1 MGQDPVAIREEIEE
15 TRSRLG
21 GTVEA
26 LGYKT
31 DVKSRA
37 QETVVELK
45 HKAQTSF
52 ATLGLRARA
61 QLVERRVQI
70 WLVAGAATVAAGT
83 VGAMV
88 AGRSHA
94 ERRRDHLAKPARKLP
109 GRVRQVAV
117 PSARSV
123 DRWLAGTT
131 ESLQKTTESLQKTV
145 QEKRT
150 GALRALSEEI
160 ARALAEEQQ
169 HRNPFWRK
177 AARDA
182 ASAAA
187 TTGATLAVRRAFNR
201 GSPGKAAA

>member
-1 MGQDPVAIREEIEE
+1 M
-15 TRSRLG
+15 
-21 GTVEA
+21 
-26 LGYKT
+26 
-31 DVKSRA
+31 
-37 QETVVELK
+37 
-45 HKAQTSF
+45 
-52 ATLGLRARA
+52 
-61 QLVERRVQI
+61 QI
-70 WLVAGAATVAAGT
+70 WLAAGAATVAAGT

-117 PSARSV
+117 PSAKSV
-123 DRWLAGTT
+123 DRWLAG
-131 ESLQKTTESLQKTV
+131 TTESLQKTV

>member
-21 GTVEA
+21 DTVEA

-37 QETVVELK
+37 QDTVVELR

-52 ATLGLRARA
+52 ATLGLGART
-61 QLVERRVQI
+61 QLGERRVQI
-70 WLVAGAATVAAGT
+70 GLAAGAVTLAAGT
-83 VGAMV
+83 VGAIL
-88 AGRSHA
+88 AGRSLE
-94 ERRRDHLAKPARKLP
+94 ERRRDRLARPARKLP
-109 GRVRQVAV
+109 AALRQVAV
-117 PSARSV
+117 PSARSA

-131 ESLQKTTESLQKTV
+131 ESLQKTLE
-145 QEKRT
+145 EKRN
-150 GALRALSEEI
+150 GALRAISEEI
-160 ARALAEEQQ
+160 ARALAEEQRR
-169 HRNPFWRK
+169 RNPFWRK

-201 GSPGKAAA
+201 GSPGKAAT